1 METVLQWGLDFIRF
15 VQSFASP
22 ALTAF
27 MRAITMLGAAPLYI
41 ILLPFVYWCV
51 NEKKGVHLNLI
62 VLISIWINI
71 SLKFL
76 LDQPRPFFEAYD
88 PSVGMLSERMG
99 GFPSGHAQNSL
110 VMFIIIAS
118 WGKRKWYY
126 GIAALACFLIGFSR
140 IYLGVHFPTDV
151 LGGWIIGAVL
161 LCIYFLY
168 ADRMEALLAKGGF
181 RAGMIASA
189 ALAFVMILYRP
200 GEESLMSGG
209 TVLGMGVGYCLNR
222 RYIGF
227 ESSGLLGRTGAAKY
241 ITLSARFI
249 LGIAGV
255 MLIFAVW
262 GRLVPQNLFSAN
274 QKLFGFIRFTVSGLW
289 ISAGAPWVFRCI
301 HLAEKNNAGD

>member
-1 METVLQWGLDFIRF
+1 METILQWGLDCIRF
-15 VQSFASP
+15 VQSFANP
-22 ALTAF
+22 PLTAL

-41 ILLPFVYWCV
+41 ILLPLVYWCI
-51 NEKKGVHLNLI
+51 NEKKGLHLNLI
-62 VLISIWINI
+62 VLISVWVNI
-71 SLKFL
+71 VLKFL
-76 LDQPRPFFEAYD
+76 LNQPRPFFEAYD
-88 PSVGMLSERMG
+88 PSVGMLNERMG

-126 GIAALACFLIGFSR
+126 GAAALACFLIGFSR

-168 ADRMEALLAKGGF
+168 IGRIEALLVKGGF

-189 ALAFVMILYRP
+189 ALAFAMVLYQP
-200 GEESLMSGG
+200 GEELLMSGG
-209 TVLGMGVGYCLNR
+209 TVLGMGAGYCLNR

-227 ESSGLLGRTGAAKY
+227 RTSELFGRTGAAKY

-249 LGIAGV
+249 LGITGV
-255 MLIFAVW
+255 LVIFAVW
-262 GRLVPQNLFSAN
+262 GKLIPQDLFSEN
-274 QKLFGFIRFTVSGLW
+274 QKLFGFFRFVISGLW
-289 ISAGAPWVFRCI
+289 ISAGAPWLFRFMR
-301 HLAEKNNAGD
+301 LAG